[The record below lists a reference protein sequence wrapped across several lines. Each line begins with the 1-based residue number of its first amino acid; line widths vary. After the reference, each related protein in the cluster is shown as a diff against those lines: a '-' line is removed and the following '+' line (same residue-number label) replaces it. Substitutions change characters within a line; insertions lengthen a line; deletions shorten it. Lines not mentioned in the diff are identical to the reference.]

1 DSMAVDEIKR
11 KIKNKDINV
20 VDIIEKD
27 INNEKNFSRKA
38 HLNKQRSKRVR
49 RESGVISE
57 EPRITLKAKYSIGNL
72 IVARSDKEIN
82 YEDYVDYPTGYTVQA
97 YILKGGKY
105 LPPEE
110 IAQKKLTEKLKINYM
125 LLDNNNEPVKKSN
138 GQVVTNNLDIYFYDP
153 TPVLKKIEEVTKKI
167 EGGDYENEEE
177 VIGNLEKIK
186 EKVEQPKELPKI
198 PEILMEVQEEDGK
211 LLKKQP
217 ENTKYSPSTKP
228 VEKPFGEAPSE
239 EEVTSKVTVPGYPTD
254 AAKQPTFKVTDPST
268 LPDGKTAGKTDVSVT
283 VTYPDGTT
291 EEVTVPVTVGEQPEN
306 ENPKISKQQKVLD
319 PDKRNPDN
327 GVVKGT
333 DKFASD
339 SKHHVTQVEKA
350 SQVRNASVKK
360 KSTEQKRGQLPETG
374 DETNAPL
381 FATLFGALG
390 ATLLFTKR
398 RKTDEQ

>member
-1 DSMAVDEIKR
+1 DPS
-11 KIKNKDINV
+11 
-20 VDIIEKD
+20 
-27 INNEKNFSRKA
+27 
-38 HLNKQRSKRVR
+38 
-49 RESGVISE
+49 
-57 EPRITLKAKYSIGNL
+57 TLPDGKTAGKTDVS
-72 IVARSDKEIN
+72 VT
-82 YEDYVDYPTGYTVQA
+82 VTYPDGTT
-97 YILKGGKY
+97 
-105 LPPEE
+105 
-110 IAQKKLTEKLKINYM
+110 
-125 LLDNNNEPVKKSN
+125 
-138 GQVVTNNLDIYFYDP
+138 
-153 TPVLKKIEEVTKKI
+153 EEVTVPVTVG
-167 EGGDYENEEE
+167 E
-177 VIGNLEKIK
+177 
-186 EKVEQPKELPKI
+186 
-198 PEILMEVQEEDGK
+198 
-211 LLKKQP
+211 QP